1 MIEILK
7 FTSPT
12 CAPCKMLNKQL
23 ENYNKNKITTID
35 FMDDPNGLFEK
46 YNIKRVPAIVVL
58 YNGNDVGKQVGG
70 SMTLDSFTKW
80 IDDIENVVK
89 NYGKVDIQ

>member
-23 ENYNKNKITTID
+23 ENYTKNKLTTVD
-35 FMDDPNGLFEK
+35 FTDDPDELFEK
-46 YNIKRVPAIVVL
+46 HNVKRVPTLVVL
-58 YNGNDVGKQVGG
+58 YNGSPAGKQVGG

-80 IDDIENVVK
+80 VDDIENVVK
-89 NYGKVDIQ
+89 EYGKVDI